1 MKSQMFNKE
10 YIYPDNWNDDDKIKF
25 KFYLNQSKLIFEKL
39 PDDILILAIQHQIR
53 VEKGEVE
60 DITEHEIIKTDIKPF
75 EELNT
80 IIDVN

>member
-75 EELNT
+75 EELKT